1 MLVQASK
8 LYQNDTGKMLSPATF
23 PTYNKLNKMKTSN
36 QFSKNVLLL
45 LLLLTAITQIFATPP
60 NFTTK
65 KIKFLSQGD
74 SLAGTIYKPDHISA
88 AVVIIHG
95 SGQEKRMTEFATML
109 AKNGIAVFTYDK
121 RGVGESGGI
130 YAGPEVGT
138 NNVDAANL
146 NLLSLDASAAV
157 DVLSKYLSNKQ
168 IAIGLTGGSQA
179 GWIIPLTA
187 EKNNKVKFMAIF
199 SGALITVKQQ
209 LRFQFYTNG
218 NTKFWDT
225 HTEED
230 ARTHTMTD
238 PDRYEFTDVDPMDAL
253 SKLSIPGLWIFGGKD
268 IQVPVNLSIEH
279 LNILKSEGKRY
290 EYQLFPELGHNTAFS
305 DDEKPVK
312 EMIAWMKMVK
322 F

>member
-1 MLVQASK
+1 
-8 LYQNDTGKMLSPATF
+8 
-23 PTYNKLNKMKTSN
+23 MKTIN
-36 QFSKNVLLL
+36 KITTKHFSQNLLL
-45 LLLLTAITQIFATPP
+45 LLFLFATITNISATPP
-60 NFTTK
+60 TFTTK
-65 KIKFLSQGD
+65 NIKFLSQGD
-74 SLAGTIYKPDHISA
+74 SLAGTIYKPEHISA

-109 AKNGIAVFTYDK
+109 ANNGIAVFTYDK
-121 RGVGESGGI
+121 RGIGESGGI

-157 DVLSKYLSNKQ
+157 DVLSKYLSNKK
-168 IAIGLTGGSQA
+168 IAIGLTCGSQA
-179 GWIIPLTA
+179 GWIIPLAA
-187 EKNNKVKFMAIF
+187 EKNKKVKFMAIF

-209 LRFQFYTNG
+209 LRFQFYTKG

-230 ARTHTMTD
+230 ARKHTMTD
-238 PDRYEFTDVDPMDAL
+238 PDRYEFTDVDPMPTL

-268 IQVPVNLSIEH
+268 IQVPVNLSIEK
-279 LNILKSEGKRY
+279 LNTLKAKGKPF
-290 EYQLFPELGHNTAFS
+290 EYQLFPALGHNTAFS

-312 EMIAWMKMVK
+312 KMIEWMKNIK
-322 F
+322 TK

>member
-1 MLVQASK
+1 MTTLKNYASTK
-8 LYQNDTGKMLSPATF
+8 
-23 PTYNKLNKMKTSN
+23 
-36 QFSKNVLLL
+36 QFCKNLLL
-45 LLLLTAITQIFATPP
+45 LLFLFAAITQAFATPP
-60 NFTTK
+60 TFTTK
-65 KIKFLSQGD
+65 NIKFLSQGD
-74 SLAGTIYKPDHISA
+74 SLAGTIYKPEHISA

-95 SGQEKRMTEFATML
+95 SGQEKRMTEFATLL
-109 AKNGIAVFTYDK
+109 ANNGIAVFTYDK

-157 DVLSKYLSNKQ
+157 DVLSKYLSNKK

-179 GWIIPLTA
+179 GWIIPLAA
-187 EKNNKVKFMAIF
+187 EKNKKVQFMAIF
-199 SGALITVKQQ
+199 SGALITVKEQ

-218 NTKFWDT
+218 NSKFWDT

-230 ARTHTMTD
+230 ARKHTMTD

-268 IQVPVNLSIEH
+268 IQVPVNLSIEK
-279 LNILKSEGKRY
+279 LNILKAKGKPY
-290 EYQLFPELGHNTAFS
+290 EHKLFPTLGHNTAFS
-305 DDEKPVK
+305 DDEKPVQ
-312 EMIAWMKMVK
+312 EMIAWMKNIK
-322 F
+322 TK

>member
-1 MLVQASK
+1 
-8 LYQNDTGKMLSPATF
+8 
-23 PTYNKLNKMKTSN
+23 MKTIN
-36 QFSKNVLLL
+36 MIIFKRTQGPKQFRTNLLL
-45 LLLLTAITQIFATPP
+45 LLFLFTTTTQAFATPP
-60 NFTTK
+60 TFTTK
-65 KIKFLSQGD
+65 NIKFLSQGD

-88 AVVIIHG
+88 AVVLIHG

-109 AKNGIAVFTYDK
+109 ASNGIAVFTYDK

-157 DVLSKYLSNKQ
+157 DVLSKYLSNKK
-168 IAIGLTGGSQA
+168 IPVGLTGGSQA
-179 GWIIPLTA
+179 GWIIPLAA
-187 EKNNKVKFMAIF
+187 EKNKKVKFMAIF

-230 ARTHTMTD
+230 ARKHTMTD
-238 PDRYEFTDVDPMDAL
+238 PDRYEFTDVDPMPTL
-253 SKLSIPGLWIFGGKD
+253 SRLSIPGLWIFGGKD
-268 IQVPVNLSIEH
+268 IQVPVNLSIEK
-279 LNILKSEGKRY
+279 LNTLKSKGKRY
-290 EYQLFPELGHNTAFS
+290 EYQLFPALGHNTAFS

-312 EMIAWMKMVK
+312 EMMEWMKK
-322 F
+322 IK

>member
-1 MLVQASK
+1 
-8 LYQNDTGKMLSPATF
+8 
-23 PTYNKLNKMKTSN
+23 MKTIN
-36 QFSKNVLLL
+36 KITTKHFSQNLLL
-45 LLLLTAITQIFATPP
+45 LLFLFSTITNISATPP
-60 NFTTK
+60 TFTTK
-65 KIKFLSQGD
+65 NIKFLSQGD

-95 SGQEKRMTEFATML
+95 SGQEKRMTEFAIML
-109 AKNGIAVFTYDK
+109 ANNGIAVFTYDK

-157 DVLSKYLSNKQ
+157 DILSKYLSNKK

-187 EKNNKVKFMAIF
+187 EKNKKVKFMAIF
-199 SGALITVKQQ
+199 SGALITVKEQ

-225 HTEED
+225 HTEEN
-230 ARTHTMTD
+230 ARKHTMTD
-238 PDRYEFTDVDPMDAL
+238 PDRYEFTDVDPMNAL

-268 IQVPVNLSIEH
+268 IQVPVNLSIEK
-279 LNILKSEGKRY
+279 LNTLKSKGKPY
-290 EYQLFPELGHNTAFS
+290 EHKLFPALGHNTAFS
-305 DDEKPVK
+305 DDEKPMK
-312 EMIAWMKMVK
+312 EMVEWMKNLK
-322 F
+322 KL